1 MRYRIGQGF
10 DIHQLVEERDLI
22 LGGVKIEHS
31 KGLLG
36 HSDADAL
43 CHAIIDAMLGA
54 LALGDI
60 GQHFPD
66 NDPQYYG
73 CDSTDLLKQTNYL
86 VVKSGYKI
94 NNIDATIKAQQPRL
108 APFIEQNRH
117 SLADILKI
125 QLNQISVKA
134 KTMEHLDSIGEG
146 KAIAVDAIVLLEEI
160 DIDMKFDVKNH
171 KD

>member
-1 MRYRIGQGF
+1 MKYRIGQGF
-10 DIHQLVEERDLI
+10 DIHQLIEERDLI

-73 CDSTDLLKQTNYL
+73 CDSTDLL
-86 VVKSGYKI
+86 
-94 NNIDATIKAQQPRL
+94 
-108 APFIEQNRH
+108 
-117 SLADILKI
+117 
-125 QLNQISVKA
+125 
-134 KTMEHLDSIGEG
+134 
-146 KAIAVDAIVLLEEI
+146 
-160 DIDMKFDVKNH
+160 
-171 KD
+171 